1 VTDFAIAAVGL
12 VAGLFVGLT
21 SIGGVLVLP
30 ALVLI
35 LGMSPH
41 AAIPATMVAFI
52 APAAIGLLI
61 VHRQGQIDTR
71 AGAALWSGAV
81 PGAFL
86 GAALL
91 PWIPGRALL
100 WAIAAMLAASAVRA
114 LGRRPTMSG
123 GDNWPSATTL
133 GLSGLVVG
141 IVSALTGTGGP
152 VTLMPLLNWHG
163 VGPRRAV
170 PLCQAI
176 ALPIAVFASFGYA
189 VGADLDWRLVG
200 WLAAST
206 TLGVVAGARAAT
218 RVAASALAR
227 LIGAMMAV
235 SAALIVLRLLAG

>member
-1 VTDFAIAAVGL
+1 MTDFAIAVVGL
-12 VAGLFVGLT
+12 VAGLLVGLT

-61 VHRQGQIDTR
+61 VHRQGQIDMP

-91 PWIPGRALL
+91 PWVPGQALL
-100 WAIAAMLAASAVRA
+100 WAIAAMLAASAWRV
-114 LGRRPTMSG
+114 LGRRPAMP
-123 GDNWPSATTL
+123 GDDRWPSAATL
-133 GLSGLVVG
+133 GLSGFVVG
-141 IVSALTGTGGP
+141 VVSALTGTGGP
-152 VTLMPLLNWHG
+152 VTLMPLLTWLG
-163 VGPRRAV
+163 AGPRRAV
-170 PLCQAI
+170 PLCQSI
-176 ALPIAVFASFGYA
+176 ALPIAAFASFGYA
-189 VGADLDWRLVG
+189 VGAHLDWRLVG

-206 TLGVVAGARAAT
+206 TLGVVLGARAAA
-218 RVAASALAR
+218 RVAASALVR

-235 SAALIVLRLLAG
+235 AAASIFFRLLAG